1 MKKLVVL
8 SAGLLV
14 AALLLLP
21 QLPGRAQQQGP
32 PPGQSGPPPGQGAG
46 RQGGP
51 PPGQGPGGQGPGRQG
66 GRGGFGPNIE
76 ALAIEDHTGF
86 DSLFDGK
93 TLKGWDGDP
102 QFWRAENDTIIGESS
117 AEKPVKVNTFLIY
130 RGSQPGDFELKV
142 DLKMNSTN
150 TGIQYRSIE
159 LPDVGKWILK
169 GYQADMDFNNQFTG
183 LLYEE
188 RGRAFLAPRGQ
199 MVHVGPGNKKRVIA
213 NLRNP
218 DDLKATIKVNDW
230 NTYHIIARGN
240 RLTHI
245 INGHLFSEAIDDDP
259 AGRSMGGLL
268 GFQMH
273 VGPPMKLELRNIYL
287 KNL

>member
-1 MKKLVVL
+1 MKHTITFLL
-8 SAGLLV
+8 SGAFLLTI
-14 AALLLLP
+14 ALLGFHTTA
-21 QLPGRAQQQGP
+21 QQQQQGP
-32 PPGQSGPPPGQGAG
+32 PQGPPPGGGQGG

-51 PPGQGPGGQGPGRQG
+51 PGGPGRQGG
-66 GRGGFGPNIE
+66 GRGGFGPNIDP
-76 ALAIEDHTGF
+76 LVVDDHTGF
-86 DSLFDGK
+86 DAIFDGK
-93 TLKGWDGDP
+93 TLKNWDGDP
-102 QFWRAENDTIIGESS
+102 QFWRVENDTIIGESTP
-117 AEKPVKVNTFLIY
+117 EKQVKVNTFLIY
-130 RGSQPGDFELKV
+130 RGSMPGDFELKA

-150 TGIQYRSIE
+150 SGIQYRSIE
-159 LPDVGKWILK
+159 LPDVGKWVLK
-169 GYQADMDFNNQFTG
+169 GYQADMDFANQFTG

-199 MVHVGPGNKKRVIA
+199 MVHIGPGGKKRLIA

-218 DDLKATIKVNDW
+218 DELKAAIKVNDW

-245 INGHLFSEAIDDDP
+245 INGQLFSEAIDDDP

>member
-1 MKKLVVL
+1 MKKLIAISAVL
-8 SAGLLV
+8 LAATLLTFAV
-14 AALLLLP
+14 IA
-21 QLPGRAQQQGP
+21 QQGP
-32 PPGQSGPPPGQGAG
+32 PP
-46 RQGGP
+46 QGGQP
-51 PPGQGPGGQGPGRQG
+51 RPGGGQGRGPG
-66 GRGGFGPNIE
+66 IE

-86 DSLFDGK
+86 ESIFDGQ

-102 QFWRAENDTIIGESS
+102 QFWRAENGTIIGEST
-117 AEKPVKVNTFLIY
+117 AEKSVKLNTFLIY
-130 RGSQPGDFELKV
+130 RGSMPGDFELKV

-159 LPDVGKWILK
+159 LPDVGKWVLK
-169 GYQADMDFNNQFTG
+169 GYQADMDFENRYTG

-188 RGRAFLAPRGQ
+188 RGRQFIAPRGQ

-213 NLRNP
+213 NLRNA
-218 DDLKATIKVNDW
+218 DELKATIKVSDW

-245 INGHLFSEAIDDDP
+245 INGNLFSEAIDDDP
-259 AGRSMGGLL
+259 AGRSMGGLI

-273 VGPPMKLELRNIYL
+273 VGAPMKLEIRNVWL

>member
-1 MKKLVVL
+1 MKLLQNKHLVTL
-8 SAGLLV
+8 AMSG
-14 AALLLLP
+14 ALLLAIILLGLP
-21 QLPGRAQQQGP
+21 HSNAQQGPPQGP
-32 PPGQSGPPPGQGAG
+32 PPGGQGGQQGPPGG
-46 RQGGP
+46 R
-51 PPGQGPGGQGPGRQG
+51 G
-66 GRGGFGPNIE
+66 GRGGFGPNIDP
-76 ALAIEDHTGF
+76 LAIEDRTGF
-86 DSLFDGK
+86 DPIFDGK

-102 QFWRAENDTIIGESS
+102 QFWRAENDSIIGEST
-117 AEKPVKVNTFLIY
+117 AEKQVKVNTFLIY
-130 RGSQPGDFELKV
+130 RGSMPGDFELKV

-159 LPDVGKWILK
+159 LPEVGKWVLK
-169 GYQADMDFNNQFTG
+169 GYQADMDFANQFTG

-199 MVHVGPGNKKRVIA
+199 MVHIGPGNKKRMIA

-273 VGPPMKLELRNIYL
+273 TGPPMKLELRNIYL

>member
-1 MKKLVVL
+1 MKKTIALSVVL
-8 SAGLLV
+8 IVVSLLTFAV
-14 AALLLLP
+14 IA
-21 QLPGRAQQQGP
+21 QQGP
-32 PPGQSGPPPGQGAG
+32 PPQGG
-46 RQGGP
+46 QGGP
-51 PPGQGPGGQGPGRQG
+51 PRGPGGGGG
-66 GRGGFGPNIE
+66 GRGPGPGID
-76 ALAIEDHTGF
+76 ALAIEDRTGF
-86 DSLFDGK
+86 DAIFDGT
-93 TLKGWDGDP
+93 TLKNWDGDP
-102 QFWRAENDTIIGESS
+102 QFWRAENGSIIGESS
-117 AEKPVKVNTFLIY
+117 AEKMVKVNTFLIY
-130 RGSQPGDFELKV
+130 RGSMPGDFELKV

-159 LPDVGKWILK
+159 LPEVGKWILK
-169 GYQADMDFNNQFTG
+169 GYQADMDFANQYTG

-199 MVHVGPGNKKRVIA
+199 MVHIGPGAKKRVIA
-213 NLRNP
+213 NLRSA
-218 DDLKATIKVNDW
+218 DDLKAAIKSNDW

-273 VGPPMKLELRNIYL
+273 VGPPMKLELRNVYL